1 MPAPSLL
8 LSKVSAGGA
17 EERAACKELREIIDD
32 AGGVVE
38 KIAKK
43 LGMNRRS
50 VFRLL
55 RRADLNEYAT
65 KAREKS
71 GARDSRNGLSAA

>member
-1 MPAPSLL
+1 MPAPSLY
-8 LSKVSAGGA
+8 LSKVTAGGA
-17 EERAACKELREIIDD
+17 EGRAACKELREVIDD
-32 AGGVVE
+32 AGGVVD

-43 LGMNRRS
+43 LKVNRRS

-55 RRADLNEYAT
+55 RRADLNGYAL

-71 GARDSRNGLSAA
+71 GARDSRNGLSAS

>member
-8 LSKVSAGGA
+8 LARISAGGDEA
-17 EERAACKELREIIDD
+17 KAACRELRIVIDK
-32 AGGVVE
+32 AGGVVD

-43 LGMNRRS
+43 LAMSRRS

-55 RRADLNEYAT
+55 TRAELVEYAF

-71 GARDSRNGLSAA
+71 GARDRRNGLSA